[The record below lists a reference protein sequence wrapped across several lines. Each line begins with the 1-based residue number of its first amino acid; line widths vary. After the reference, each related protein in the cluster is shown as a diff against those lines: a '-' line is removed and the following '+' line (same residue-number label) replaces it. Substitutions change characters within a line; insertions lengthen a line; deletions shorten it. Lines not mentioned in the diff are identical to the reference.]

1 MTPPKGKPA
10 KEENLLVDLSQSGA
24 RKAPEIPTLSKKKEE
39 KKGSG
44 IPVTGGASSP
54 GGGGVLARWFGIG
67 ARGGSGFSTGGA
79 ATVARSGIGA
89 AGKLGFGPMLVN
101 FLASNFGA
109 VLLTGL
115 VTGGAVYTLY
125 SLGMNAISDAPAH
138 ARVFPTGEKSG
149 AVTGDGAEG
158 RVDASG
164 LSYFASAN
172 QGMAF
177 QQPGTATADAA
188 AGEAPAD
195 APAAEEGPVAEPQGE
210 VQEGSGPQIADALAK
225 ALPKPKMIAA
235 RGGRGSG
242 LGAGNGLA
250 GGAGLSGG
258 MMKKFDPKGDDLKKA
273 ATSMRRDTS
282 AKLTARRMSPVNRAK
297 SGSLN
302 QLKFANSTSRKA
314 LGQTSGEAQSFQAAE
329 AFNTAPIG
337 QGANSITGAGA
348 GAGDGG
354 DGVGASPDDGGPIG
368 RTGEEPAPDT
378 GKKEDKSPYSQAL
391 MMAMAL
397 LMTASTLITIIGILA
412 IIKKI
417 PIIGVIAE
425 MWQKILYGAAIAM
438 AAAAA
443 AVGAMVAS
451 QYGQKDQGMI
461 VTVGGA
467 ITSAAATAAL
477 MSPRPEAAWLA
488 VLGGI
493 AGMASSIGALLVPMM
508 GGGAGAGAGSSSS
521 SGK

>member
-10 KEENLLVDLSQSGA
+10 REEDLLVDLSQSSA
-24 RKAPEIPTLSKKKEE
+24 RQAPEIPTLSKKKEE
-39 KKGSG
+39 KKGAG
-44 IPVTGGASSP
+44 VPVAGGASSP
-54 GGGGVLARWFGIG
+54 GGGGFLARWFGVG
-67 ARGGSGFSTGGA
+67 ARGGGGFSTGGA

-115 VTGGAVYTLY
+115 ITGGAVYTLY
-125 SLGMNAISDAPAH
+125 SLGMNAMAETPAK
-138 ARVFPTGEKSG
+138 ARVFPTGEKG
-149 AVTGDGAEG
+149 AAGGDGAES

-164 LSYFASAN
+164 LSFFASAN

-177 QQPGTATADAA
+177 QQPTATTADA
-188 AGEAPAD
+188 PAEETPSD
-195 APAAEEGPVAEPQGE
+195 APAAEEGPVAEAQGE
-210 VQEGSGPQIADALAK
+210 VQQGSGPQIADALAK

-235 RGGRGSG
+235 RGARGGG
-242 LGAGNGLA
+242 LGGGNGLA

-258 MMKKFDPKGDDLKKA
+258 MMKKFDPKGDDLKKSVTA
-273 ATSMRRDTS
+273 MRRDPS
-282 AKLTARRMSPVNRAK
+282 AKLTARRMAPVNRAK

-302 QLKFANSTSRKA
+302 QLRFANSTSRKA

-337 QGANSITGAGA
+337 QGANAITGSGT

-354 DGVGASPDDGGPIG
+354 DGVGPSTDDGGPIG

-412 IIKKI
+412 IIKKV

-438 AAAAA
+438 AASAA

-477 MSPRPEAAWLA
+477 ISPRPEAAWLA

-508 GGGAGAGAGSSSS
+508 GGGMGAGAGGSSAA
-521 SGK
+521 KK

>member
-1 MTPPKGKPA
+1 MTPPKGKPVR
-10 KEENLLVDLSQSGA
+10 EENLLVDISQGGKRA
-24 RKAPEIPTLSKKKEE
+24 APEIPTLGKKKEE
-39 KKGSG
+39 KTGG
-44 IPVTGGASSP
+44 GVPVAGGASSP
-54 GGGGVLARWFGIG
+54 GGGGFLARWFGVG
-67 ARGGSGFSTGGA
+67 ARGGSFSSGGA

-101 FLASNFGA
+101 FLASNLGA
-109 VLLTGL
+109 VLLTGAI
-115 VTGGAVYTLY
+115 TGGAVYTLY
-125 SLGMNAISDAPAH
+125 SLGMNSMADAPAKSS
-138 ARVFPTGEKSG
+138 VFPTGEKG
-149 AVTGDGAEG
+149 GGGGDGAEG

-164 LSYFASAN
+164 LSFFQSAN

-177 QQPGTATADAA
+177 QQPGAGAGAAEAA
-188 AGEAPAD
+188 AEDKPAD
-195 APAAEEGPVAEPQGE
+195 APAADGGPAAEPQGE
-210 VQEGSGPQIADALAK
+210 VQQGSGPQIADALAK

-235 RGGRGSG
+235 RGGAGGG

-250 GGAGLSGG
+250 GGSGLSGG
-258 MMKKFDPKGDDLKKA
+258 MMKKFDPKGDDMKKA
-273 ATSMRRDTS
+273 ATPMRRDSS

-297 SGSLN
+297 SGSMN
-302 QLKFANSTSRKA
+302 QLRFANGQSRKA
-314 LGQTSGEAQSFQAAE
+314 LGATSGEAQSFQAAE
-329 AFNTAPIG
+329 AFNTAPLG
-337 QGANSITGAGA
+337 QGAKDISAGA
-348 GAGDGG
+348 GAGDDGA
-354 DGVGASPDDGGPIG
+354 GVGPSADDGGPIG

-397 LMTASTLITIIGILA
+397 LMTASTIITIIGILA

-417 PIIGVIAE
+417 PIIGIIAE

-461 VTVGGA
+461 VTIGGA

-508 GGGAGAGAGSSSS
+508 GGGAGAGAGGSST
-521 SGK
+521 GKK